1 MERLLGNG
9 LKYKMYLQTAD
20 LSVGYS
26 GKALIKN
33 INIGVEK
40 GKILCLLGPNG
51 SGKSTILRSIT
62 RHLKKIAG
70 TVLIDQEDMN
80 NFSSVE
86 SAKKLSVVLT
96 DKVAPELMTC
106 EEVVAT
112 GRYPYTNHF
121 GKITEADQR
130 IVEESMAAV
139 SILDLMNQEFTR
151 LSDGQKQR
159 VLLARAICQKPEII
173 VLDEPTSYLDI
184 RHKIELLGI
193 LRNMAVKEEVTVV
206 LSLHEVDL
214 AAKLADTII
223 LVKDNH
229 VYGCGCPEDVLNDAV
244 IKDLYGIEHG
254 SFNMLLG
261 SVELPK
267 TCDLEPKVFIFGGD
281 GSGTL
286 CYRALNKR
294 GISFCTGILYHNDVD
309 YQVAKSLAKQTI
321 VEKSFRP
328 VSEFVFEQARKA
340 LLKCDVVIDS
350 GFDLE
355 GEDNRN
361 KVLLELAGN
370 ANKTI
375 LSLRHQPI
383 KANANWE
390 KNVEYFDDISS
401 LISSEGLKFRSNNSR
416 ERKLHRSLA
425 ASI

>member
-1 MERLLGNG
+1 MKGEGAGGSGPKFN
-9 LKYKMYLQTAD
+9 MYFKTED
-20 LSVGYS
+20 LAVGYS
-26 GKALIKN
+26 GKALIEN

-51 SGKSTILRSIT
+51 SGKSTILKSIT
-62 RHLKKIAG
+62 RHLNKIAG
-70 TVLIDQEDMN
+70 TVFIDQEDMSH
-80 NFSSVE
+80 FSSVE
-86 SAKKLSVVLT
+86 TAKKLSVVLT

-106 EEVVAT
+106 GEVVAT

-121 GKITEADQR
+121 GKLTEQDNR
-130 IVEESMAAV
+130 IVAESMEAV
-139 SILDLMNQEFTR
+139 KVLDLMEQEFIR

-159 VLLARAICQKPEII
+159 VLLARAICQRPEII

-193 LRNMAVKEEVTVV
+193 LRNMAVEQNVTVI

-214 AAKLADTII
+214 AAKLADQII

-229 VYGCGCPEDVLNDAV
+229 VYGYGCPEDILDDEV

-267 TCDLEPKVFIFGGD
+267 TGDMEPQVFVFGGD
-281 GSGTL
+281 GYGTL

-294 GISFCTGILYHNDVD
+294 GISFATGVLYHNDVD
-309 YQVAKSLAKQTI
+309 YQVAKSLASQTI

-328 VSEFVFEQARKA
+328 VSEFVYEQARKA
-340 LLKCDVVIDS
+340 LQKCEVVIDS

-355 GEDNRN
+355 GENNRN
-361 KVLLELAGN
+361 RMLLEMARH
-370 ANKTI
+370 ANKPI
-375 LSLRHQPI
+375 LSLRKETKH
-383 KANANWE
+383 E
-390 KNVEYFDDISS
+390 TGSVEYFNDIGA
-401 LISSEGLKFRSNNSR
+401 LINSDRLKFGSANGHK
-416 ERKLHRSLA
+416 RKQRRSLA